1 MKAGKS
7 GKNIQLLTFIVLFLF
22 LLYSGLITLKDFTQF
37 DLTFDDMQNFY
48 KDAQNNISYG

>member
-22 LLYSGLITLKDFTQF
+22 LLHSGLITLKDFTQF
-37 DLTFDDMQNFY
+37 YLTFDDMQNFY